1 MPTHRVTSR
10 ASEIICAGKKAGK
23 TSREIAKEVKKKLG
37 IELDQRTISRH
48 IATIRGKPRD
58 RAREGAKAKPKAP
71 ARRKPSVL
79 DLIEP
84 PPIDPDRKTLPEIEA
99 LEREAATLQKLLA
112 HDLPPPHRAALNA
125 ELRQTFTSIRKA
137 NQAKREVEKQQGADL
152 DWLKRKLKR
161 FAEIDGEELPE
172 AVEDDGGAERGEL
185 PEAAGAAG
193 VA

>member
-58 RAREGAKAKPKAP
+58 RSTETAKATKKRAS
-71 ARRKPSVL
+71 ARKSAAI
-79 DLIEP
+79 DLLEP
-84 PPIDPDRKTLPEIEA
+84 PPLDPDRDTLPEIEA

-112 HDLPPPHRAALNA
+112 RDLPPPHRAALNS
-125 ELRQTFTSIRKA
+125 ELRQTFASIRKA
-137 NQAKREVEKQQGADL
+137 NAAKREVQKQQGADL

-161 FAEIDGEELPE
+161 FAEIDGETLPE
-172 AVEDDGGAERGEL
+172 SDDADGGEL
-185 PEAAGAAG
+185 PEAPRAAG